1 MEAKFENISVVV
13 QGPVQSS
20 QARKQQEGITEKC
33 LLSIRKYLPGATI
46 VLSTWKGQD
55 ISHLEYDK
63 LVLSVDPGQN
73 KDGYCPVNYHR
84 QVLSTKAGLAVVTT
98 PYAMKLRS
106 DNFLIGNEFV
116 NIQKV
121 FSKKSK
127 QYNFFSEKVVINSNL
142 FRRTSNG
149 HKVIFNASDFF
160 YYGLTSDLKLIWEQ
174 PPFEEQRFS
183 QVLLDKSLLRKNGYK
198 ALEAEQVYCQI
209 WMRRLTKDSPLM
221 VHRYDS
227 TKQDLNFWDEFLAN
241 NIIIADP
248 EVMGLGLRDAS
259 IRKIKRANEY
269 SHIDWLELYQ
279 KYCNKKQ
286 KIPFSKAQLG
296 LSIRRFFKLPISK
309 LYTDL
314 KLILK

>member
-1 MEAKFENISVVV
+1 MKAKFENISVVV

-106 DNFLIGNEFV
+106 DNFLTGNAFV
-116 NIQKV
+116 NIQQS
-121 FSKKSK
+121 FPQTSSI
-127 QYNFFSEKVVINSNL
+127 NCFFKEKVVINSNL
-142 FRRTSNG
+142 FRRTSNA

-160 YYGLTSDLKLIWEQ
+160 YYGLT
-174 PPFEEQRFS
+174 
-183 QVLLDKSLLRKNGYK
+183 
-198 ALEAEQVYCQI
+198 
-209 WMRRLTKDSPLM
+209 
-221 VHRYDS
+221 
-227 TKQDLNFWDEFLAN
+227 
-241 NIIIADP
+241 
-248 EVMGLGLRDAS
+248 
-259 IRKIKRANEY
+259 
-269 SHIDWLELYQ
+269 
-279 KYCNKKQ
+279 
-286 KIPFSKAQLG
+286 
-296 LSIRRFFKLPISK
+296 
-309 LYTDL
+309 
-314 KLILK
+314 